1 MFLIDKEVE
10 LNTAYIG
17 KCLSQFQTAEVPRL
31 NLLWKYYCGRQK
43 ILQKQASDIGRPNNK
58 IVVNYC
64 YNITQNY
71 LGYLTGIPIR
81 YSNDDFKEVID
92 ILNYNDVE
100 NEDNELLRQALIFGR
115 SFEVNYIDEDAKQRF
130 RTFDTRECVPIY
142 DNSLNNDLKYVIRFF
157 REDILDK
164 QNENYIVEVYGP
176 STITT
181 YRSGPGFMTFELISE
196 EQHFYGQC
204 PVTVF
209 SLNKDEESIYAQI
222 MSLQD
227 GYNQLVSDEIDDFD
241 SFCDAYLVL
250 KGATA
255 DEEDLASMKKN
266 KVLMMD
272 PDASAEYLTKTI
284 NDTQTKNILDNLN
297 DQIHKISC
305 SPDFTDEK
313 FMAQS
318 GIALR
323 YKLIQFENRAANIE
337 ANMRKALQR
346 RIELISDIINLTGG
360 EDMWRD
366 VQITFT
372 RNLPDTLK
380 PTTPQDVNAY
390 RGLLSTETL
399 LSLLPFIDNPKEEM
413 KKVEDEKKEQLSLY
427 PLRDTTEEYEL
438 LEE

>member
-1 MFLIDKEVE
+1 MFLIDKDVE
-10 LNTAYIG
+10 LTPAYIG
-17 KCLSQFQTAEVPRL
+17 KCLAQFQTAEVPRL
-31 NLLWKYYCGRQK
+31 NRYWKYYHGQQK

-64 YNITQNY
+64 YNVTNNY
-71 LGYLTGIPIR
+71 LGYLTGIPIK
-81 YSNDDFKEVID
+81 YTNDDFKEVID
-92 ILNYNDVE
+92 VLNYNDVE
-100 NEDNELLRQALIFGR
+100 NEDSEYLRQALIFGR
-115 SFEVNYIDEDAKQRF
+115 SFEVNYIDEEAKQRF
-130 RTFDTRECVPIY
+130 RIFDTRECVPIY
-142 DNSLNNDLKYVIRFF
+142 DNTLNNELRYVVRFF
-157 REDILDK
+157 REDILDR

-176 STITT
+176 STIKT
-181 YRSGPGFMTFELISE
+181 YRSGPGFATFELINE
-196 EQHFYGQC
+196 EQHFFGQC

-209 SLNKDEESIYAQI
+209 SLNKDEASIFAQI

-241 SFCDAYLVL
+241 TFCDAYLVL
-250 KGATA
+250 KGAIA
-255 DEEDLASMKKN
+255 DEEDLVAMKKN

-323 YKLIQFENRAANIE
+323 YKLIQFENMAANIE

-346 RIELISDIINLTGG
+346 RIELICDIINLTGG
-360 EDMWRD
+360 EEMWRD
-366 VQITFT
+366 VQIKFT
-372 RNLPDTLK
+372 RNLPNTLV
-380 PTTPQDVNAY
+380 PSTPDEVNAY
-390 RGLLSTETL
+390 RGLVSDETL
-399 LSLLPFIDNPKEEM
+399 ISLLPFIDNVAEEM
-413 KKVEDEKKEQLSLY
+413 KKVEAEKKEQLALY
-427 PLRDTTEEYEL
+427 PLGEVDDEQL

>member
-10 LNTAYIG
+10 LNTAFIG

-31 NLLWKYYCGRQK
+31 NLLWKYYQGRQK

-100 NEDNELLRQALIFGR
+100 NEDNEYLRQALIFGR

-142 DNSLNNDLKYVIRFF
+142 DNSLNNDLKYVVRFF
-157 REDILDK
+157 REDILDR

-176 STITT
+176 STVKT
-181 YRSGPGFMTFELISE
+181 YRSGPGFATFQLISE

-209 SLNKDEESIYAQI
+209 SLNKDEESIFAQV

-241 SFCDAYLVL
+241 TFCDAYLVL
-250 KGATA
+250 KGAIA
-255 DEEDLASMKKN
+255 DEEDLVAMKKN

-366 VQITFT
+366 VQIKFT
-372 RNLPDTLK
+372 RNLPNTLV
-380 PTTPQDVNAY
+380 PSTPDEVNAY
-390 RGLLSTETL
+390 RGLVSDSTL
-399 LSLLPFIDNPKEEM
+399 ISLLPFVDNVDEEL
-413 KKVEDEKKEQLSLY
+413 KKVEAEKKEQLALY
-427 PLRDTTEEYEL
+427 PLGEVDDEQL

>member
-390 RGLLSTETL
+390 RGLISDETL
-399 LSLLPFIDNPKEEM
+399 ISLLPFIDNPKEEM
-413 KKVEDEKKEQLSLY
+413 KKVEAEKKEHLALY
-427 PLRDTTEEYEL
+427 PLGEVDDEQL

>member
-157 REDILDK
+157 IEDILDK
-164 QNENYIVEVYGP
+164 QNENYIV
-176 STITT
+176 
-181 YRSGPGFMTFELISE
+181 
-196 EQHFYGQC
+196 
-204 PVTVF
+204 
-209 SLNKDEESIYAQI
+209 
-222 MSLQD
+222 
-227 GYNQLVSDEIDDFD
+227 
-241 SFCDAYLVL
+241 
-250 KGATA
+250 
-255 DEEDLASMKKN
+255 
-266 KVLMMD
+266 
-272 PDASAEYLTKTI
+272 
-284 NDTQTKNILDNLN
+284 
-297 DQIHKISC
+297 
-305 SPDFTDEK
+305 
-313 FMAQS
+313 
-318 GIALR
+318 
-323 YKLIQFENRAANIE
+323 
-337 ANMRKALQR
+337 
-346 RIELISDIINLTGG
+346 
-360 EDMWRD
+360 
-366 VQITFT
+366 
-372 RNLPDTLK
+372 
-380 PTTPQDVNAY
+380 
-390 RGLLSTETL
+390 
-399 LSLLPFIDNPKEEM
+399 
-413 KKVEDEKKEQLSLY
+413 
-427 PLRDTTEEYEL
+427 
-438 LEE
+438 

>member
-1 MFLIDKEVE
+1 MFLIDKDVE
-10 LNTAYIG
+10 LTPVYIG
-17 KCLSQFQTAEVPRL
+17 KCLSQFQTTEVPRL
-31 NLLWKYYCGRQK
+31 NRYWKYYQGNQK

-64 YNITQNY
+64 YNITNNY
-71 LGYLTGIPIR
+71 LGYLTGIPIK
-81 YSNDDFKEVID
+81 YTNDDFKEVID
-92 ILNYNDVE
+92 VLNYNDVE
-100 NEDNELLRQALIFGR
+100 NEDNEYLRQALIFGR

-142 DNSLNNDLKYVIRFF
+142 DNTLNNDLKYVIRFF
-157 REDILDK
+157 REDILDR

-176 STITT
+176 STVKT
-181 YRSGPGFMTFELISE
+181 YRSGPGFITFELISE

-209 SLNKDEESIYAQI
+209 SLNKDESSIFAQV

-241 SFCDAYLVL
+241 TFCDAYLVL
-250 KGATA
+250 KGAVA
-255 DEEDLASMKKN
+255 DEEDLAAMKKN

-323 YKLIQFENRAANIE
+323 YKLIQFENMAANIE

-366 VQITFT
+366 VQIKFT
-372 RNLPDTLK
+372 RNLPNTLV
-380 PTTPQDVNAY
+380 PSTPDEVNAY
-390 RGLLSTETL
+390 RGLVSDSTL
-399 LSLLPFIDNPKEEM
+399 ISLLPFVDNVDEEL
-413 KKVEDEKKEQLSLY
+413 KKVEAEKKEQLALY
-427 PLRDTTEEYEL
+427 PLGEVDDEQL